1 MLKKL
6 TLIMT
11 MIAMVSTMAFAQT
24 ATLQKTKKNTVH
36 KQVKHVS
43 AKPAKKQHIASKNT
57 KKTKKKVKVA

>member
-36 KQVKHVS
+36 KQAKHVS
-43 AKPAKKQHIASKNT
+43 AKPAKKQQLASKNT
-57 KKTKKKVKVA
+57 KKAKKKSKVA

>member
-1 MLKKL
+1 MFKKL

-24 ATLQKTKKNTVH
+24 TSSTMKKKTVQKQT
-36 KQVKHVS
+36 KHVS

-57 KKTKKKVKVA
+57 KKAKKKSKVA